1 MTGPG
6 LSLKFPQKSIAAG
19 TPGNGGARLE
29 ADWTEKFSIY
39 KKRYPED
46 AAEFLRRVGGDLPA
60 NWQETSRA
68 YIETTQQKAETIA
81 SRKASQNTLNAYGP
95 ALPELIGGSADLTGS
110 NLTLRQDS
118 TVITDAVAGGN
129 YLYYGV
135 REFAMAAINNGLA
148 VHGGFVPYGGTFL
161 IFTEYARNA
170 LRMAALMKLRSI
182 FVLTHD
188 SIGLGEDGPTHQ
200 AVEQAATLRLIPN
213 MSVWRPCDA
222 VETAVAWKTA
232 LENRDNPTALLLS
245 RQSLPCME
253 RTAQQFDAIERGA
266 YILVEPAGEP
276 ELIINRHRFGSRHC
290 R

>member
-1 MTGPG
+1 M
-6 LSLKFPQKSIAAG
+6 
-19 TPGNGGARLE
+19 
-29 ADWTEKFSIY
+29 
-39 KKRYPED
+39 
-46 AAEFLRRVGGDLPA
+46 
-60 NWQETSRA
+60 
-68 YIETTQQKAETIA
+68 
-81 SRKASQNTLNAYGP
+81 NTYGP

-118 TVITDAVAGGN
+118 TVITDAVAAGN

-148 VHGGFVPYGGTFL
+148 LHGGFVPYGGTFL

-170 LRMAALMKLRSI
+170 LRMAALMKQRTI

-222 VETAVAWKTA
+222 VETAVAWKSA

-253 RTAQQFDAIERGA
+253 RTAEQLDAIARGA
-266 YILVEPAGEP
+266 YILVEPEGGP
-276 ELIINRHRFGSRHC
+276 ELIIIATGSEVAIAADAARQLNARRQTRARRLHAGNGRVRQATWAIPRTGPAC
-290 R
+290 LRAAGASPLKPAYPITGANTSGLMVTSWASRASASQPPAVPCSSISAST